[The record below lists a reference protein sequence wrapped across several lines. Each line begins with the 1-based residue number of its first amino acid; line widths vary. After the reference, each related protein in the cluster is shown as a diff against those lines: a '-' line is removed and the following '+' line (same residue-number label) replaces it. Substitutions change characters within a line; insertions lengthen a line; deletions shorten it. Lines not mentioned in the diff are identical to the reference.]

1 MTVAVGQRGSTIP
14 DGVLVQEAAAGSGE
28 SYGALYDRYAPQVFN
43 YCLRISGSPDDA
55 ADATHEAF
63 LNVLRRLQDDDRP
76 VLDFAPYLFASAR
89 NESYALMR
97 RGNRVY
103 PAESLPEEQGG
114 TTEVDAD
121 PERFALLRDSQD
133 SVRAAN
139 AELAPRHREVL
150 ALREL
155 GERSYDEIGQIM
167 GISENGA
174 AQLIWRARMKLR
186 EALTHGAVA
195 SVVAMS
201 PDCERAQVLLTRIQD
216 GEPVDD
222 PERSWL
228 DEHLDECGSC
238 RAARGMLLEVGATYG
253 CWLPVAALVG
263 MREETLT
270 AAGNLVGADWTAVAS
285 APPGGGSA
293 GGGTTAGGST
303 AGGSGTGAAV
313 AGVATLAA
321 VGIALTVIIQDDSQM
336 NQRLADS
343 LRQPAADAQA
353 AKAPNSSRAP
363 SATPADRP
371 AASRAAPGGGDAV
384 TALRRPASRTGP
396 LAGAPPSTEG
406 ENPPGPREPEP
417 TSPRDEGPGPGTPA
431 PGTPAPEP
439 NDGPPAGTT
448 PPPPA
453 QPAPDKPTPPVD
465 TTPPPGP
472 PQPEPGGCTWP
483 GGGGGPGGCPPG
495 HGGIPPGQGGTPPGQ
510 VGKSHG
516 RGPS

>member
-1 MTVAVGQRGSTIP
+1 VTVALGQRGSTIP

-103 PAESLPEEQGG
+103 PSESLPEEHGG
-114 TTEVDAD
+114 TTNVDAD

-139 AELAPRHREVL
+139 AQLAPRHREVL

-228 DEHLDECGSC
+228 DEHIDECGSC

-253 CWLPVAALVG
+253 CWLPVAALIG
-263 MREETLT
+263 MREETLIS
-270 AAGNLVGADWTAVAS
+270 AGNLVGADWSAVAS

-293 GGGTTAGGST
+293 AAGST
-303 AGGSGTGAAV
+303 SGGSGAGAAA
-313 AGVATLAA
+313 AGVATIAA
-321 VGIALTVIIQDDSQM
+321 VGIALSVVIHDDSQM
-336 NQRLADS
+336 KQRLADS
-343 LRQPAADAQA
+343 LRQPAAEAQA
-353 AKAPNSSRAP
+353 AKAPKAKREP
-363 SATPADRP
+363 SATPAARSSG
-371 AASRAAPGGGDAV
+371 SRAAPGAGDAF

-396 LAGAPPSTEG
+396 VAGAPPSD
-406 ENPPGPREPEP
+406 PPADRRDSDPREPKP
-417 TSPRDEGPGPGTPA
+417 NSPRDES
-431 PGTPAPEP
+431 
-439 NDGPPAGTT
+439 T
-448 PPPPA
+448 PPPDPKGGPPVGAPSPPEPA

-472 PQPEPGGCTWP
+472 PPPQEQGECTWP

-495 HGGIPPGQGGTPPGQ
+495 HGGLPPGHGGTPPGQ
-510 VGKSHG
+510 AGKPHG
-516 RGPS
+516 RGPR